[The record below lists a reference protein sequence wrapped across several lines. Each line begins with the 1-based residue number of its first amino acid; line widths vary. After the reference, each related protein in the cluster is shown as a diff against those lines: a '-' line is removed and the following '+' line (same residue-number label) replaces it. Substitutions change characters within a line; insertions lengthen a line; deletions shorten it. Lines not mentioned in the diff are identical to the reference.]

1 MGVWIRSQGK
11 GMLIY
16 TNEIYGKWYDKIVKR
31 KIFEDDETV
40 KEYFVCDDKFNELG
54 IYSSEEKTSKVLD
67 MIKNHIQ
74 SRVNEDMIF
83 QMPND
88 EEVKV

>member
-31 KIFEDDETV
+31 KIFKDDETV
-40 KEYFVCDDKFNELG
+40 KGYFVCDDKFNELG

>member
-31 KIFEDDETV
+31 KIFKDDETV
-40 KEYFVCDDKFNELG
+40 KEYFVCDDKEPTLIQDILDKYEVDENE
-54 IYSSEEKTSKVLD
+54 KLD
-67 MIKNHIQ
+67 K
-74 SRVNEDMIF
+74 E
-83 QMPND
+83 
-88 EEVKV
+88 